1 MERMREKN
9 GFTLI
14 ELLAVIVILAV
25 IALIATPL
33 IMGVIDDARKGSAKN
48 GAYGYVKALENTIAT
63 EMIKDTTISPSPI
76 QTTVGQVVFTKRA
89 NNGNMEGVGTRG
101 INYKG
106 TKPSRHNLNII
117 NGTVGNGSCIVIS
130 GYGFQMN
137 HNEWNEINAEACKES
152 ANGKIIVDVKAGMI
166 PVTFDR
172 NGNTVVAD
180 TTQEWYNYDEKKWAN
195 AVSVTSASRNKYQNK
210 AGTII
215 DENDI
220 LAYFVYIPRY
230 RYQLW
235 NAENGVSNEQTI
247 NIEFEISGETKKNGT
262 KNGEWLTHPAFTF
275 GNTELNGIWVGKF
288 ELTGTGSTPTTKP
301 NQMSLT
307 SQNISTA
314 WNTIRLFSTNAEY
327 GLTSYDAH
335 MMKNSEWGAVAYL
348 SHSKYGKNGEVWIN
362 NVNTGTGV
370 ANNGVQWGP
379 SITGCAGTSA
389 SAGIQNNMTACES
402 GRDYKNAGVNASTTG
417 NIYGIYDMSG
427 GVWERVVASVV
438 NEDGTFIPASS
449 GFTSKPESKYYDE
462 YPYNTDSYNF
472 SISKLGD
479 TMRETRKKTSTNN
492 QNWYNDYTIMP
503 GNTSDCVNCVWVYR
517 GGGASYGSLAGLF
530 DVARSA
536 GFAWTYYGSRAVV
549 VAG

>member
-1 MERMREKN
+1 MREEK

-33 IMGVIDDARKGSAKN
+33 IMNVIDEARRGSAKN

-63 EMIKDTTISPSPI
+63 EMIKDVTISPMET
-76 QTTVGQVVFTKRA
+76 QTIVGQVVFTKLA
-89 NNGNMEGVGTRG
+89 NDGNITGAGSKK

-106 TKPSRHNLNII
+106 TKPERHNLNII

-137 HNEWNEINAEACKES
+137 NNEWKEMNVEECKES
-152 ANGKIIVDVKAGMI
+152 ASDKIIVDIKEGMI
-166 PVTFDR
+166 PVTFDSS
-172 NGNTVVAD
+172 GNTVVAD
-180 TTQEWYNYDEKKWAN
+180 TKTEWYNYDEKKWAN
-195 AVSVTSASRNKYQNK
+195 AVSVTSASRSNYQSK
-210 AGTII
+210 PGTII

-220 LAYFVYIPRY
+220 LAYFVYVPRY

-247 NIEFEISGETKKNGT
+247 NIEFETSGENKKNGT

-301 NQMSLT
+301 NQNSLT
-307 SQNISTA
+307 NQNISTA
-314 WNTIRLFSTNAEY
+314 WNTIRLFSTNVEY

-389 SAGIQNNMTACES
+389 SAGVQNNMTACAS
-402 GRDYKNAGVNASTTG
+402 GYDYKNKGVNASTTG

-438 NEDGTFIPASS
+438 NENGTFIPASS
-449 GFTSKPESKYYDE
+449 GFTNKPESKYYDE

-479 TMRETRKKTSTNN
+479 AMRETRKRTSGST
-492 QNWYNDYTIMP
+492 QNWYNDYTNMP
-503 GNTSDCVNCVWVYR
+503 GNLSDCANCVWVDR
-517 GGGASYGSLAGLF
+517 GGYASDGGSAGLF
-530 DVARSA
+530 YVGRSP
-536 GFAWTYYGSRAVV
+536 GDAWTSLGSRAVV

>member
-1 MERMREKN
+1 MREEK

-63 EMIKDTTISPSPI
+63 EMIKDTTISPSAI
-76 QTTVGQVVFTKRA
+76 QTNVGQVMFTKRM
-89 NNGNMEGVGTRG
+89 NNGNIASAGSRVM
-101 INYKG
+101 NYKG
-106 TKPSRHNLNII
+106 TKPERHNLNII
-117 NGTVGNGSCIVIS
+117 DGTVGNGSCIVIS

-137 HNEWNEINAEACKES
+137 HNEWEEINVGECKENS
-152 ANGKIIVDVKAGMI
+152 NGNIIVDVKEGMI
-166 PVTFDR
+166 PVTFDSS
-172 NGNTVVAD
+172 GNTVVAD
-180 TTQEWYNYDEKKWAN
+180 TTKEWYNYDEKKWAN
-195 AVSVTSASRNKYQNK
+195 AVSVTSASRSNYQNTP
-210 AGTII
+210 GTII

-220 LAYFVYIPRY
+220 LAYFVYVPRY

-247 NIEFEISGETKKNGT
+247 NIEFETSGENKKNGT

-288 ELTGTGSTPTTKP
+288 ELTGAGGAPTTKP
-301 NQMSLT
+301 NQKSLT
-307 SQNISTA
+307 NQNISTA
-314 WNTIRLFSTNAEY
+314 WNTIRLFSTNGEY

-370 ANNGVQWGP
+370 ENNGVQWGP

-389 SAGIQNNMTACES
+389 SVGVKNNMTACEP

-438 NEDGTFIPASS
+438 NQDGTFVSASS
-449 GFTSKPESKYYDE
+449 GFSSKPESKYYDE
-462 YPYNTDSYNF
+462 YAYNTDLHNF
-472 SISKLGD
+472 NISKLGD
-479 TMRETRKKTSTNN
+479 AMKETRKKTSGNN
-492 QNWYNDYTIMP
+492 QNWYNDYTLMP
-503 GNTSDCVNCVWVYR
+503 GSYSDCTTCVWVDR
-517 GGGASYGSLAGLF
+517 GGAAGSGSSAGLF
-530 DVARSA
+530 GVHRRTGD
-536 GFAWTYYGSRAVV
+536 AWTHGGSRAVV

>member
-1 MERMREKN
+1 MREEK

-63 EMIKDTTISPSPI
+63 EMIKDTTISPSSI

-89 NNGNMEGVGTRG
+89 NNGNMEDAGTRG

-117 NGTVGNGSCIVIS
+117 DGTVGNGSCIVIS

-166 PVTFDR
+166 PVTFDSS
-172 NGNTVVAD
+172 GNTVVAD
-180 TTQEWYNYDEKKWAN
+180 TKTEWYNYDEKKWAN
-195 AVSVTSASRNKYQNK
+195 AVSVTSASRSNYQSK
-210 AGTII
+210 PGTII

-220 LAYFVYIPRY
+220 LAYFVYVPRY

-247 NIEFEISGETKKNGT
+247 NIEFETSGENKKNGT

-301 NQMSLT
+301 NQNSLT
-307 SQNISTA
+307 NQNISTA
-314 WNTIRLFSTNAEY
+314 WNTIRLFSTNVEY

-362 NVNTGTGV
+362 NVNAVG
-370 ANNGVQWGP
+370 NR

-389 SAGIQNNMTACES
+389 SAGVQNNMTACAS
-402 GRDYKNAGVNASTTG
+402 GYDYKNKGVNASTTG

-438 NEDGTFIPASS
+438 NEDGTFISAFS
-449 GFTSKPESKYYDE
+449 GFSNKPESKYYDE

-479 TMRETRKKTSTNN
+479 AIRETRKKTSGST
-492 QNWYNDYTIMP
+492 QNWYNDYTLIP
-503 GNTSDCVNCVWVYR
+503 GNDFDYCPNCVWVDRGGYASS
-517 GGGASYGSLAGLF
+517 GGGAGVFYVS
-530 DVARSA
+530 RSA
-536 GFAWTYYGSRAVV
+536 GDTWTWRGSRAVV

>member
-1 MERMREKN
+1 MREEK

-33 IMGVIDDARKGSAKN
+33 IMNVIDEARRGSAKN

-63 EMIKDTTISPSPI
+63 EMIKDVTISPMET
-76 QTTVGQVVFTKRA
+76 QTIVGQVVFTKLA
-89 NNGNMEGVGTRG
+89 NDGNITGAGSKK

-106 TKPSRHNLNII
+106 TKPERHNLNII

-137 HNEWNEINAEACKES
+137 NNEWKEMNVEECKES
-152 ANGKIIVDVKAGMI
+152 ASDKIIVDIKEGMI
-166 PVTFDR
+166 PVTFDSS
-172 NGNTVVAD
+172 GNTVVAD
-180 TTQEWYNYDEKKWAN
+180 TKTEWYNYDEKKWAN
-195 AVSVTSASRNKYQNK
+195 AVSVTSASRSNYQSK
-210 AGTII
+210 PGTII

-220 LAYFVYIPRY
+220 LAYFVYVPRY

-247 NIEFEISGETKKNGT
+247 NIEFETSGENKKNGT

-301 NQMSLT
+301 NQNSLT
-307 SQNISTA
+307 NQNISTA

-362 NVNTGTGV
+362 NVDTGLGK
-370 ANNGVQWGP
+370 G

-389 SAGIQNNMTACES
+389 SDEMIDYRTACRP

-438 NEDGTFIPASS
+438 NENGTFIPASS
-449 GFTSKPESKYYDE
+449 GFTNKPESKYYDE
-462 YPYNTDSYNF
+462 YPYNTDSFNF

-479 TMRETRKKTSTNN
+479 AMRETRKKTSGST
-492 QNWYNDYTIMP
+492 QNWYNDYTNMP
-503 GNTSDCVNCVWVYR
+503 GNLSDCANCVWVCR
-517 GGGASYGSLAGLF
+517 GGHASNGGNAGLF
-530 DVARSA
+530 NVLRHT
-536 GFAWTYYGSRAVV
+536 GYAWTDYGSRAVV

>member
-1 MERMREKN
+1 MKSN
-9 GFTLI
+9 SKGFTLI

-76 QTTVGQVVFTKRA
+76 QTTVGQVVFTKRT
-89 NNGNMEGVGTRG
+89 NNGNMEDAGTRG

-137 HNEWNEINAEACKES
+137 HNEWEEINAEACRES
-152 ANGKIIVDVKAGMI
+152 ANGNITVDVKEGMI
-166 PVTFDR
+166 PVTFDSS
-172 NGNTVVAD
+172 GNTVVAD

-247 NIEFEISGETKKNGT
+247 NIEFETSGENKKNGT

-301 NQMSLT
+301 NQNSLT
-307 SQNISTA
+307 DQNISTA
-314 WNTIRLFSTNAEY
+314 WNTIRLFSTNVEY

-362 NVNTGTGV
+362 NVNAVG
-370 ANNGVQWGP
+370 NR

-389 SAGIQNNMTACES
+389 SSGAKYNRTACES

-438 NEDGTFIPASS
+438 NENGTFIPASS
-449 GFTSKPESKYYDE
+449 GFTNKPESKYYDE
-462 YPYNTDSYNF
+462 YPYNTDSFNF

-479 TMRETRKKTSTNN
+479 AMRETRKKTSGST
-492 QNWYNDYTIMP
+492 QNWYNDYTNMP
-503 GNTSDCVNCVWVYR
+503 GNLSDCANCVWVFR
-517 GGGASYGSLAGLF
+517 GGNASDGGGAGLF
-530 DVARSA
+530 FVSCNAGVAGTSH
-536 GFAWTYYGSRAVV
+536 GSRAVV

>member
-1 MERMREKN
+1 MREEK

-33 IMGVIDDARKGSAKN
+33 IMNVIDEARRGSAKN

-63 EMIKDTTISPSPI
+63 EMIKDVTISPMET
-76 QTTVGQVVFTKRA
+76 QTIVGQVVFTKLA
-89 NNGNMEGVGTRG
+89 NDGNITGAGSKK

-106 TKPSRHNLNII
+106 TKPERHNLNII

-137 HNEWNEINAEACKES
+137 NNEWKEMNVEECKES
-152 ANGKIIVDVKAGMI
+152 ASDKIIVDIKEGMI
-166 PVTFDR
+166 PVTFDSS
-172 NGNTVVAD
+172 GNTVVAD
-180 TTQEWYNYDEKKWAN
+180 TKTEWYNYDEKKWAN
-195 AVSVTSASRNKYQNK
+195 AVSVTSASRSNYQSK
-210 AGTII
+210 PGTII

-220 LAYFVYIPRY
+220 LAYFVYVPRY

-247 NIEFEISGETKKNGT
+247 NIEFETSGENKKNGT

-301 NQMSLT
+301 NQNSLT
-307 SQNISTA
+307 NQNISTA
-314 WNTIRLFSTNAEY
+314 WNTIRLFSTNVEY

-389 SAGIQNNMTACES
+389 SAGVQNNMTACAS
-402 GRDYKNAGVNASTTG
+402 GYDYKNKGVNASTTG

-438 NEDGTFIPASS
+438 NENGTFIPASS
-449 GFTSKPESKYYDE
+449 GFTNKPESKYYDE
-462 YPYNTDSYNF
+462 YPYNTDSFNF

-479 TMRETRKKTSTNN
+479 AMRETRKKTSGST
-492 QNWYNDYTIMP
+492 QNWYNDYTNMP
-503 GNTSDCVNCVWVYR
+503 GNLSDCANCVWVYR
-517 GGGASYGSLAGLF
+517 GGSAHYGGNAGLF
-530 DVARSA
+530 HVNRSA
-536 GFAWTYYGSRAVV
+536 GSAWTGNGSRAVV

>member
-1 MERMREKN
+1 MREEK

-33 IMGVIDDARKGSAKN
+33 IMNVIDDARRGSAKN

-63 EMIKDTTISPSPI
+63 EMIKDVTISPMGT
-76 QTTVGQVVFTKRA
+76 QATVGQVVFTKLA
-89 NNGNMEGVGTRG
+89 NDGNITDAGSKK

-137 HNEWNEINAEACKES
+137 HNEWNEINAEACRES
-152 ANGKIIVDVKAGMI
+152 ANGNIIVDVKEGMI
-166 PVTFDR
+166 PVTFDSS
-172 NGNTVVAD
+172 GNTVVAD
-180 TTQEWYNYDEKKWAN
+180 TTKEWYNYDEKKWAN
-195 AVSVTSASRNKYQNK
+195 AVSVTSASRSNYQNTP
-210 AGTII
+210 GIII

-247 NIEFEISGETKKNGT
+247 NIEFETSGETKKNGT

-307 SQNISTA
+307 NQNISTA
-314 WNTIRLFSTNAEY
+314 WNTIRLFSTNGEY

-370 ANNGVQWGP
+370 ENNGVQWGP

-389 SAGIQNNMTACES
+389 SVGVKNNMTACEP

-427 GVWERVVASVV
+427 GVWEQVVASVV
-438 NEDGTFIPASS
+438 NQDGTFVSASS
-449 GFTSKPESKYYDE
+449 GFSSKPESKYYDE
-462 YPYNTDSYNF
+462 YAYNTDLHNF
-472 SISKLGD
+472 NISKLGD
-479 TMRETRKKTSTNN
+479 AMKETRKKTSGNN
-492 QNWYNDYTIMP
+492 QNWYNDYTLMP
-503 GNTSDCVNCVWVYR
+503 GSYSDCTTCVWVDRGGYASY
-517 GGGASYGSLAGLF
+517 GGGAGLF
-530 DVARSA
+530 VVSR
-536 GFAWTYYGSRAVV
+536 GTGLAWTGNGSRAVV

>member
-1 MERMREKN
+1 MREEK

-33 IMGVIDDARKGSAKN
+33 IMNVIDDARRGSAKN

-63 EMIKDTTISPSPI
+63 EMIKDVTISPMGT
-76 QTTVGQVVFTKRA
+76 QATVGQVVFTKLA
-89 NNGNMEGVGTRG
+89 NDGNITDAGSKK

-106 TKPSRHNLNII
+106 TKPERHNLNII

-137 HNEWNEINAEACKES
+137 NNEWKEMNVEECKES
-152 ANGKIIVDVKAGMI
+152 ASDKIIVDIKEGMI
-166 PVTFDR
+166 PVTFDSS
-172 NGNTVVAD
+172 GNTVVAD
-180 TTQEWYNYDEKKWAN
+180 TKTEWYNYDEKKWAN
-195 AVSVTSASRNKYQNK
+195 AVSVTSASRSNYQSK
-210 AGTII
+210 PGTII

-220 LAYFVYIPRY
+220 LAYFVYVPRY

-247 NIEFEISGETKKNGT
+247 NIEFETSGENKKNGT

-301 NQMSLT
+301 NQNSLT
-307 SQNISTA
+307 NQNISTA

-389 SAGIQNNMTACES
+389 SAGVQNNMTACAS
-402 GRDYKNAGVNASTTG
+402 GYDYKNKGVNASTTG

-438 NEDGTFIPASS
+438 NENGTFIPASS
-449 GFTSKPESKYYDE
+449 GFTNKPESKYYDE
-462 YPYNTDSYNF
+462 YPYNTDPYNF

-479 TMRETRKKTSTNN
+479 AMRETRKKTSGST
-492 QNWYNDYTIMP
+492 QNWYNDYTLIP
-503 GNTSDCVNCVWVYR
+503 GNVSDCANCVWVSR
-517 GGGASYGSLAGLF
+517 GGYANSGGYAGLF
-530 DVARSA
+530 LVSRCTGYAWA
-536 GFAWTYYGSRAVV
+536 GSGSRAVV

>member
-1 MERMREKN
+1 MREEK

-33 IMGVIDDARKGSAKN
+33 IMNVIDDARRGSAKN

-63 EMIKDTTISPSPI
+63 EMIKDVTISPMGT
-76 QTTVGQVVFTKRA
+76 QATVGQVVFTKLA
-89 NNGNMEGVGTRG
+89 NDGNITDAGSKK

-137 HNEWNEINAEACKES
+137 HNEWEEINAEACRES

-166 PVTFDR
+166 PVTFDSS
-172 NGNTVVAD
+172 GNTVVAD
-180 TTQEWYNYDEKKWAN
+180 TKTEWYNYDEKKWAN
-195 AVSVTSASRNKYQNK
+195 AVSVTSASRSNYQSK
-210 AGTII
+210 PGTII

-220 LAYFVYIPRY
+220 LAYFVYVPRY

-247 NIEFEISGETKKNGT
+247 NIEFETSGENKKNGT

-301 NQMSLT
+301 NQKSLT
-307 SQNISTA
+307 NQNISTA

-362 NVNTGTGV
+362 NVDTGLGK
-370 ANNGVQWGP
+370 G

-389 SAGIQNNMTACES
+389 SAGVQNKMTACAS
-402 GRDYKNAGVNASTTG
+402 GYDYKNKGVNASTTG

-438 NEDGTFIPASS
+438 NEDGTFISAFS
-449 GFTSKPESKYYDE
+449 GFSNKPESKYYDE

-479 TMRETRKKTSTNN
+479 AIRETRKKTSGST
-492 QNWYNDYTIMP
+492 QNWYNDYTLIP
-503 GNTSDCVNCVWVYR
+503 GNVSDCANCVWVRRGGYAAD
-517 GGGASYGSLAGLF
+517 GGGAGLF
-530 DVARSA
+530 HVDRDL
-536 GFAWTYYGSRAVV
+536 GNAWTTYGSRAVV

>member
-1 MERMREKN
+1 MREEK

-76 QTTVGQVVFTKRA
+76 QTTVGQVVFTKRT
-89 NNGNMEGVGTRG
+89 NNGNMEDAGTRG

-137 HNEWNEINAEACKES
+137 HNEWEEINAEACRES

-166 PVTFDR
+166 PVTFDSS
-172 NGNTVVAD
+172 GNTVVAD
-180 TTQEWYNYDEKKWAN
+180 TTKAWYNYDEKKWAN
-195 AVSVTSASRNKYQNK
+195 AVSVTSASRSNYQNTP
-210 AGTII
+210 GTII

-220 LAYFVYIPRY
+220 LAYFVYVPRY

-247 NIEFEISGETKKNGT
+247 NIEFETSGENKKNGT

-288 ELTGTGSTPTTKP
+288 ELTGAGGAPTTKP
-301 NQMSLT
+301 NQKSLT
-307 SQNISTA
+307 YQNISTA
-314 WNTIRLFSTNAEY
+314 WNTIRLFSTNGEY

-370 ANNGVQWGP
+370 ENNGVQWGP

-389 SAGIQNNMTACES
+389 SAGVKNNMTACEP

-438 NEDGTFIPASS
+438 NQDGTFVSASS
-449 GFTSKPESKYYDE
+449 GFSSKPESKYYDE
-462 YPYNTDSYNF
+462 YAYNTDLHNF
-472 SISKLGD
+472 NISKLGD
-479 TMRETRKKTSTNN
+479 AIRETRKKTSGNN
-492 QNWYNDYTIMP
+492 QNWYNDYTLMP
-503 GNTSDCVNCVWVYR
+503 GSYSDCTTCVWVNR
-517 GGGASYGSLAGLF
+517 GVSARSGSNAGLF
-530 DVARSA
+530 SVYRSTGDAWA
-536 GFAWTYYGSRAVV
+536 GHGSRAVV

>member
-1 MERMREKN
+1 MREEK

-33 IMGVIDDARKGSAKN
+33 IMNVIDDARRGSAKN

-63 EMIKDTTISPSPI
+63 EMIKDVTISPMET
-76 QTTVGQVVFTKRA
+76 QTIVGQVVFTKLA
-89 NNGNMEGVGTRG
+89 NNGNMEDAGTRG

-117 NGTVGNGSCIVIS
+117 DGTVGNGSCIVIS

-152 ANGKIIVDVKAGMI
+152 ANGKIIVDIKEGMI
-166 PVTFDR
+166 PVTFDSS
-172 NGNTVVAD
+172 GNTVVAD
-180 TTQEWYNYDEKKWAN
+180 TKTEWYNYDEKKWAN
-195 AVSVTSASRNKYQNK
+195 AVSVTSASRSNYQSK
-210 AGTII
+210 PGTII

-220 LAYFVYIPRY
+220 LAYFVYVPRY

-247 NIEFEISGETKKNGT
+247 NIEFETSGENKKNGT

-288 ELTGTGSTPTTKP
+288 ELTGAGGAPTTKP
-301 NQMSLT
+301 NQKSLT
-307 SQNISTA
+307 NQNISTA
-314 WNTIRLFSTNAEY
+314 WNTIRLFSTNGEY

-370 ANNGVQWGP
+370 ENNGVQWGP

-389 SAGIQNNMTACES
+389 SAGVKNNMTACEP

-438 NEDGTFIPASS
+438 NENGTFIPAFS
-449 GFTSKPESKYYDE
+449 GFTNKPESKYYDE
-462 YPYNTDSYNF
+462 YPYNTDSFNF

-479 TMRETRKKTSTNN
+479 AMREARKKTSGST
-492 QNWYNDYTIMP
+492 QNWYNDYTNMP
-503 GNTSDCVNCVWVYR
+503 GNLSDCANCVWVYR
-517 GGGASYGSLAGLF
+517 GGDACNGGNAGVF
-530 DVARSA
+530 NVSRDT
-536 GFAWTYYGSRAVV
+536 GDAWPHYGSRAVV

>member
-1 MERMREKN
+1 MREEK

-63 EMIKDTTISPSPI
+63 EMIKDTTISPSAI
-76 QTTVGQVVFTKRA
+76 QTNVGQVMFTKRM
-89 NNGNMEGVGTRG
+89 NNGNIASAGSRVM
-101 INYKG
+101 NYKG
-106 TKPSRHNLNII
+106 TKPERHNLNII
-117 NGTVGNGSCIVIS
+117 DGTVGNGSCIVIS

-137 HNEWNEINAEACKES
+137 HNEWEEINVGECKENS
-152 ANGKIIVDVKAGMI
+152 NGNIIVDVKEGMI
-166 PVTFDR
+166 PVTFDSS
-172 NGNTVVAD
+172 GNTVVAD
-180 TTQEWYNYDEKKWAN
+180 TTKEWYNYDEKKWAN
-195 AVSVTSASRNKYQNK
+195 AVSVTSASRSNYQNTP
-210 AGTII
+210 GTII

-220 LAYFVYIPRY
+220 LAYFVYVPRY

-247 NIEFEISGETKKNGT
+247 NIEFETSGENKKNGT

-288 ELTGTGSTPTTKP
+288 ELTGAGGAPTTKP
-301 NQMSLT
+301 NQKSLT
-307 SQNISTA
+307 NQNISTA
-314 WNTIRLFSTNAEY
+314 WNTIRLFSTNGEY

-370 ANNGVQWGP
+370 ENNGVQWGP

-389 SAGIQNNMTACES
+389 SVGVKNNMTACEP

-438 NEDGTFIPASS
+438 NQDGTFVSASS
-449 GFTSKPESKYYDE
+449 GFSSKPESKYYDE
-462 YPYNTDSYNF
+462 YAYNTDLHNF
-472 SISKLGD
+472 NISKLGD
-479 TMRETRKKTSTNN
+479 AMKETRKKTSGNN
-492 QNWYNDYTIMP
+492 QNWYNDYTLMP
-503 GNTSDCVNCVWVYR
+503 GSYSDCTTCVWVYR
-517 GGGASYGSLAGLF
+517 GGYAGDGSNAGLF
-530 DVARSA
+530 DVRRSA
-536 GFAWTYYGSRAVV
+536 GHAWTSNGSRAVV